1 MTEIHSRYKLVRSP
15 LYCNF
20 SISFRFAETL
30 NLNNI
35 YSKGPWETD
44 NCFCLIEIHLKCSK
58 IFDACI
64 LASQFPEC
72 SGHCYS
78 GRVARAAL
86 LTPVPPPVL
95 PRLASHSGVHIHHS
109 SVQHPASTTVEPWPS
124 HRVENWSV
132 IWISSILSKFIYHKN
147 VDRFITFIVI
157 CTNYFY
163 FESSECWG

>member
-1 MTEIHSRYKLVRSP
+1 MKIKSFLKIISILYIFHHDFLVQWTEFQGE
-15 LYCNF
+15 CQDAN
-20 SISFRFAETL
+20 
-30 NLNNI
+30 
-35 YSKGPWETD
+35 
-44 NCFCLIEIHLKCSK
+44 SK

-86 LTPVPPPVL
+86 LTPVPPPAL

-163 FESSECWG
+163 FYFESTECWG